1 MVSQITR
8 AATAK
13 QLEPGRNEI
22 VGLNYGEVANEHL
35 PLFEVGS
42 SNRSFEEEV
51 LMAGFGNAVVKPE
64 GEAVTFDLASE
75 QGTSRYTAET
85 IALAFAITEE
95 AFEDN
100 LYDTFSKLR
109 AKELARAMASTKQL
123 KAANIFNNGH
133 TAGFVGGDGV
143 PLYSASHPT
152 QAGTQSNTTTADLS
166 ETALENA
173 HITVT
178 TMKNDRGI
186 LIGANVVL
194 LAVPPQ
200 NQFVAERLLMSER
213 RVGTAD
219 NDANALKNK
228 GIFSGGYVVNRR
240 FTNASSWYIKTDV
253 PNGVKMFV
261 RKPLQT
267 KMDVDFYTGST
278 MYKARERYAFGWTDW
293 RGTFGSDGS
302 A

>member
-1 MVSQITR
+1 MVSNITR
-8 AATAK
+8 ASIAK
-13 QLEPGRNEI
+13 QLEPGLNEI
-22 VGLNYGEVANEHL
+22 VGLNYGEVANEHV
-35 PLFEVGS
+35 PLFEMGT
-42 SNRSFEEEV
+42 SNRSFEEE
-51 LMAGFGNAVVKPE
+51 LMMAGFGNAPVKAE
-64 GEAVTFDLASE
+64 GEAVTFDTASE

-95 AFEDN
+95 DFEDN
-100 LYDTFSKLR
+100 LYDSFSKLR
-109 AKELARAMASTKQL
+109 AKELARAMASTKQI

-143 PLYSASHPT
+143 ILFSASHPT
-152 QAGTQSNTTTADLS
+152 QAGTQTNTTTADLS

-173 HITVT
+173 HITIT

-186 LIGANVVL
+186 LIGANPNL

-200 NQFVAERLLMSER
+200 NQFVARRLLMTEG

-219 NDANALKNK
+219 NDINALKSA
-228 GIFSGGYVVNRR
+228 GLFSKGYVVNRR
-240 FTNASSWYIKTDV
+240 FTTAASWYIRTDV
-253 PNGVKMFV
+253 PNGLKMFT

-267 KMDVDFYTGST
+267 KMEVDFLTGSS

-293 RGTFGSDGS
+293 RGVFGSDGT